1 MRRVRI
7 LAALAAAM
15 LVVGVLPATAQD
27 ADTLPQQ
34 DDNGLRFI
42 ATADGGGFDVSVAE
56 ESLSVGVSEAGI
68 QSSPDGEACDNAL
81 ACALGAG
88 ELLLGETAEVS
99 ISEGSASDNAS
110 ALDLSDVPLLSG
122 TIGEAVANAQV
133 EGGITSADAEG
144 GVLEAEL
151 GLTAGDLDEVLEGD
165 LEEALNDVLG
175 GLLEG
180 GELGDLENLDPE
192 LIGELEGLLDLESGE
207 LEDIL
212 GGFGLGS
219 QATAQSTNPEDVTAE
234 EITEAL
240 LEAAEAD
247 GSDGGSN
254 EVEDTADA
262 LAGEADG
269 SGGDEPSA
277 DEVQAI
283 VQQLMDDSAQPA
295 QTDPGELDPG
305 ELEQLDPEGLLGGV
319 LETITDLLEDPT
331 SAPLAQIGVGPTDSQ
346 TDSDGA
352 TTSAAAN
359 AHGVVVVVLP
369 TPDST
374 IENPA
379 GLVTLELGAS
389 SASVS
394 SDGSAANADF
404 DPALARVGLA
414 LPLLTEGDV
423 ETIEVAPGE
432 SQCLG
437 SAPLELCVS
446 VGDGDTTVTDGGAS
460 ASANAVA
467 ISALGDPLPELAIDL
482 AAVTAAVNADAD
494 LGPAEE
500 PAEEPEPD
508 EQLPVTGGGPLLPG
522 LVLLGAGL
530 AGFVGLRRRV

>member
-42 ATADGGGFDVSVAE
+42 ATADGGGFDVSIAE

-99 ISEGSASDNAS
+99 ISEGSASDDAS

-122 TIGEAVANAQV
+122 SIGQAVANAQV

-151 GLTAGDLDEVLEGD
+151 GLTGDLDDVLEGD
-165 LEEALNDVLG
+165 LEETLTDLLG
-175 GLLEG
+175 GLLDTDQL
-180 GELGDLENLDPE
+180 GELGELDPE
-192 LIGELEGLLDLESGE
+192 LLEGLTDLLDLDPGQ
-207 LEDIL
+207 LEGLL

-234 EITEAL
+234 EITQAL

-247 GSDGGSN
+247 GSGGGSN

-283 VQQLMDDSAQPA
+283 VQQLLDDSAQPA
-295 QTDPGELDPG
+295 QVDPGDLDPG

-319 LETITDLLEDPT
+319 VETITDLLEDPT
-331 SAPLAQIGVGPTDSQ
+331 SAALVQVGVGPTDSQ
-346 TDSDGA
+346 TESDGA

-359 AHGVVVVVLP
+359 AQGAVVVVLP

-379 GLVTLELGAS
+379 GLVTLELGSS
-389 SASVS
+389 SASVN

-414 LPLLTEGDV
+414 LPLLSEGDV

-446 VGDGDTTVTDGGAS
+446 VGDGDTTVADGGAS

-500 PAEEPEPD
+500 PTEEPEPD